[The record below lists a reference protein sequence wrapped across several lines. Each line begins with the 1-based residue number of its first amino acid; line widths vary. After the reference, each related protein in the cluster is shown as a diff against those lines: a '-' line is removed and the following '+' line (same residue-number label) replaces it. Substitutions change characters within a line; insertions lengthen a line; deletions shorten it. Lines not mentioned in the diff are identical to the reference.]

1 MNSRSISKPKIQ
13 NEISSLHIKHR
24 RKSMM
29 KEQEMAETQLT
40 CKIAKILDE
49 AKASIATHQR
59 KLKELSAVRSKCS
72 SVHQFSVAFTK
83 TLTPLFQA
91 LKRTATVERVVR
103 FVSAFSSARDHN
115 DASAS
120 DEFLEE
126 FLKFLLVGATAAN
139 KTVRFRACQI
149 ISEIILRLPDDSEVS
164 DELWD
169 EVIELMKFRVVDKVP
184 LIRTLAVRAFSRFV
198 NDSENTDIL
207 DVFLEVLPLE
217 QNSEVRKTIVLSF
230 PPSNTTSQVIID
242 CTMDVSESVRKA
254 AYCVIANKFP
264 LQSLSIK
271 HRTTILQRGLADRS
285 VAVSKE
291 CLKLMIDQWL
301 AKCCNGDHVK
311 LLKYLDVETYE
322 SVGESV
328 MESLLKAGLV
338 KLQKLESIQQ
348 FILRASTNEIKEGD
362 SVDYSV
368 SIKLMEP
375 EVSLYWRMV
384 CKHLQMEA
392 QGKGSDAAATM
403 GTEAAIYA
411 AEASDNND
419 LLDRILPETV
429 SDYIDLVKAHIN
441 AGVNY
446 HFASR
451 QLLLLGEMLDFSD
464 ATIRKIASSFVQDLL
479 HKPLEHEVDDEGNK
493 VVIGDG
499 INLGGNRDWAIAVAR
514 LARKVHSAAGEF
526 EEVILGIVQELAG
539 PCRERTADFIQW
551 MHCLAVTG
559 LLLENAKSFHWTV
572 ELTELLQSLLLPGA
586 KHVHLD
592 VQRVSVRCLGLFGLL
607 ENKPSEELVKQLRIS
622 YVKGPSQISSVACK
636 ALFDIGMWHG
646 PQEVDR
652 SLRLDFSSQIEEDT
666 LPSSPVN
673 FTDTDGDLDIKLV
686 DLLYAGFATKN
697 WGKALENDDSESVQA
712 VLGEGFAKILLL
724 LSEKYPSIP
733 TSFHPLL
740 LSKLISLYFSNES
753 KDLRLKQCLSVFFEH
768 YASLSENHKKCL
780 SKAFIPVMRS
790 MWPGID
796 DNSGGSTYMISS
808 MRKRAIQASRFMLQM
823 MQTPLYAKETEQ
835 EDDNGCKVSPEII
848 DGSAQPSV
856 EYGEEGLAIRI
867 AIEVLRFQAKKTSA
881 EKSYVAA
888 LCRILASLHFRSSE
902 QGPVKIMRRLLS
914 SVCECVLV
922 EKDLLKE
929 LKQMAERLKGLD
941 TNPDLDL
948 LEDEAKYIFGK
959 LDLEFNMDFDGS
971 TEVPQTPAPCSTR
984 PNRLRRRVRREEV
997 SSDEEN
1003 SPDHAKSVAPTNP
1016 GTIGPRSQR
1025 ASKTAALSKIT
1036 SSRAV
1041 RIQEGFDEDN
1051 DEDSDVTSEDSHES
1065 DQLTE

>member
-1 MNSRSISKPKIQ
+1 
-13 NEISSLHIKHR
+13 
-24 RKSMM
+24 M
-29 KEQEMAETQLT
+29 KEQEMTATQLT

-49 AKASIATHQR
+49 VKASIATHQR

-72 SVHQFSVAFTK
+72 SVHHFSVAFTK

-91 LKRTATVERVVR
+91 LKRTATMERVVR
-103 FVSAFSSARDHN
+103 FVSAFASARDPV

-139 KTVRFRACQI
+139 KTARFRACQI

-184 LIRTLAVRAFSRFV
+184 LIRTLAVRALSRFV

-217 QNSEVRKTIVLSF
+217 QNAEVRKTIVLSM
-230 PPSNTTSQVIID
+230 PPSNTTSQVIVD
-242 CTMDVSESVRKA
+242 CTIDVSESVRKA

-285 VAVSKE
+285 LAVSKE

-301 AKCCNGDHVK
+301 AKCCNGDPVK

-338 KLQKLESIQQ
+338 KLHKVESIQQ
-348 FILRASTNEIKEGD
+348 YILRASTNEINEGD
-362 SVDYSV
+362 SADYSV

-403 GTEAAIYA
+403 GTEAAVYA

-429 SDYIDLVKAHIN
+429 SDYIDLVKAHID
-441 AGVNY
+441 AGMNY

-451 QLLLLGEMLDFSD
+451 QLLLLGEMLDYSD
-464 ATIRKIASSFVQDLL
+464 ATIRKIAGSFVQELL
-479 HKPLEHEVDDEGNK
+479 HRPLEHEVDDEGNK
-493 VVIGDG
+493 IVIGDG
-499 INLGGNRDWAIAVAR
+499 INLGGDRDWAIAVAR
-514 LARKVHSAAGEF
+514 LARKVLSAAGEF
-526 EEVILGIVQELAG
+526 EEVILGVVQELAG
-539 PCRERTADFIQW
+539 PCRERTAEFIKW

-559 LLLENAKSFHWTV
+559 LLLENAKSFHWAA
-572 ELTELLQSLLLPGA
+572 EPTELLQSLLLPGA

-622 YVKGPSQISSVACK
+622 YVKGPSPISTVACK
-636 ALFDIGMWHG
+636 ALFDIGLWHG
-646 PQEVDR
+646 PKEVDR
-652 SLRLDFSSQIEEDT
+652 ALGLDFSSQLEEDA
-666 LPSSPVN
+666 LPSSSVN
-673 FTDTDGDLDIKLV
+673 FSDTDRDLDIKLV

-697 WGKALENDDSESVQA
+697 WGRALENDDSESVQA

-724 LSEKYPSIP
+724 SEKYPSIP
-733 TSFHPLL
+733 TSCHPLL

-753 KDLRLKQCLSVFFEH
+753 KDLLRLKQCLSVFFEH

-780 SKAFIPVMRS
+780 SKTFIPVMRS

-823 MQTPLYAKETEQ
+823 MQTPLYAKGTEA
-835 EDDNGCKVSPEII
+835 EDDNGCKGSPEII
-848 DGSAQPSV
+848 DGSAQSSI
-856 EYGEEGLAIRI
+856 EYGEEGLAIHI
-867 AIEVLRFQAKKTSA
+867 ATEVLRFQAKKTSA
-881 EKSYVAA
+881 EKTYVAA

-914 SVCECVLV
+914 SVCECVPG

-941 TNPDLDL
+941 INPDLDL
-948 LEDEAKYIFGK
+948 VEDEAKYIFGK
-959 LDLEFNMDFDGS
+959 LDLEFNMDVDGS
-971 TEVPQTPAPCSTR
+971 TAVPQTPAPCSTR

-997 SSDEEN
+997 SSDEED
-1003 SPDHAKSVAPTNP
+1003 SPASVKSMAPTNP

-1025 ASKTAALSKIT
+1025 ASKTAALTKIT
-1036 SSRAV
+1036 SSKAV
-1041 RIQEGFDEDN
+1041 RIQEGFDEVS
-1051 DEDSDVTSEDSHES
+1051 DEDSDVTSEGSHES
-1065 DQLTE
+1065 D

>member
-1 MNSRSISKPKIQ
+1 MNMYA
-13 NEISSLHIKHR
+13 NIK
-24 RKSMM
+24 
-29 KEQEMAETQLT
+29 Q
-40 CKIAKILDE
+40 
-49 AKASIATHQR
+49 
-59 KLKELSAVRSKCS
+59 
-72 SVHQFSVAFTK
+72 
-83 TLTPLFQA
+83 
-91 LKRTATVERVVR
+91 
-103 FVSAFSSARDHN
+103 
-115 DASAS
+115 
-120 DEFLEE
+120 
-126 FLKFLLVGATAAN
+126 
-139 KTVRFRACQI
+139 
-149 ISEIILRLPDDSEVS
+149 IILRLPDDSEVI

-169 EVIELMKFRVVDKVP
+169 QVRELMKFRVVGKVP
-184 LIRTLAVRAFSRFV
+184 LIRTLAVRALSRFV
-198 NDSENTDIL
+198 NNDIL

-217 QNSEVRKTIVLSF
+217 QNSEVRKTIVLSL
-230 PPSNTTSQVIID
+230 PPSNTTSQLIID

-264 LQSLSIK
+264 LQNLSIK
-271 HRTTILQRGLADRS
+271 HKTTILQRGLADRS
-285 VAVSKE
+285 LAVSKE

-301 AKCCNGDHVK
+301 AKCCNVDPVK

-348 FILRASTNEIKEGD
+348 YIIRASTNEIKEGD
-362 SVDYSV
+362 SVDHSV

-384 CKHLQMEA
+384 CKHLQMKA

-429 SDYIDLVKAHIN
+429 SDFIDLVKAHID
-441 AGVNY
+441 AGMNY

-479 HKPLEHEVDDEGNK
+479 HRPLEHEVDDEGKK

-499 INLGGNRDWAIAVAR
+499 INLG
-514 LARKVHSAAGEF
+514 
-526 EEVILGIVQELAG
+526 
-539 PCRERTADFIQW
+539 PCRERTADFIKW

-559 LLLENAKSFHWTV
+559 LLLENAKSFLGTI

-592 VQRVSVRCLGLFGLL
+592 VQRVSVRCLGLLGFLQ
-607 ENKPSEELVKQLRIS
+607 NKPSAELVKQLRIS
-622 YVKGPSQISSVACK
+622 YVKGPSPISTVACK

-652 SLRLDFSSQIEEDT
+652 ALGLDFSSHLEEDT
-666 LPSSPVN
+666 LPSSPAN
-673 FTDTDGDLDIKLV
+673 FTDMDGDLDIKLV
-686 DLLYAGFATKN
+686 DLLYAGFATKI
-697 WGKALENDDSESVQA
+697 WGRTLENDDSESVQA
-712 VLGEGFAKILLL
+712 VLGEGFAKILL

-740 LSKLISLYFSNES
+740 LSKLISIYFSNES

-768 YASLSENHKKCL
+768 YTSLSSQDLFWRLQKCL

-796 DNSGGSTYMISS
+796 DNSGGSSYMISS

-823 MQTPLYAKETEQ
+823 MQTPLYAKGTEA
-835 EDDNGCKVSPEII
+835 EDDNGCKGSPEII
-848 DGSAQPSV
+848 DGSAQPSD

-867 AIEVLRFQAKKTSA
+867 ATEVLRFQAKKTSA

-888 LCRILASLHFRSSE
+888 LCRILASLHFHSSE
-902 QGPVKIMRRLLS
+902 RGPVKIMRRLLS
-914 SVCECVLV
+914 SVCECVL
-922 EKDLLKE
+922 
-929 LKQMAERLKGLD
+929 
-941 TNPDLDL
+941 
-948 LEDEAKYIFGK
+948 GK
-959 LDLEFNMDFDGS
+959 SDLEFNMDFDGS
-971 TEVPQTPAPCSTR
+971 TAILQTPAPCSTR
-984 PNRLRRRVRREEV
+984 PNCLRRRVRCEEI
-997 SSDEEN
+997 SSDEES
-1003 SPDHAKSVAPTNP
+1003 SPDYAKSVAPTNP

-1025 ASKTAALSKIT
+1025 ASKTAA
-1036 SSRAV
+1036 
-1041 RIQEGFDEDN
+1041 
-1051 DEDSDVTSEDSHES
+1051 
-1065 DQLTE
+1065 

>member
-1 MNSRSISKPKIQ
+1 
-13 NEISSLHIKHR
+13 
-24 RKSMM
+24 M
-29 KEQEMAETQLT
+29 KEPELAATQLT
-40 CKIAKILDE
+40 CTIAKILDE

-83 TLTPLFQA
+83 SLTPLFQV
-91 LKRTATVERVVR
+91 LKRTAAMERVLR
-103 FVSAFSSARDHN
+103 FVSAFSSARDSN

-126 FLKFLLVGATAAN
+126 FFKFLLVGATAAD

-184 LIRTLAVRAFSRFV
+184 LIRTLAVRALSRFV

-207 DVFLEVLPLE
+207 DLFLEVLPLE
-217 QNSEVRKTIVLSF
+217 QNSEVRKTIVLSL

-242 CTMDVSESVRKA
+242 CTIDVSESVRKA

-285 VAVSKE
+285 LAVSKE

-301 AKCCNGDHVK
+301 ANCCNGDPVK

-328 MESLLKAGLV
+328 MDSLLKAGLV
-338 KLQKLESIQQ
+338 KLHKVESIQRYV
-348 FILRASTNEIKEGD
+348 LRASTNGIDEGD
-362 SVDYSV
+362 SADHSV

-403 GTEAAIYA
+403 GTEAALYA

-429 SDYIDLVKAHIN
+429 SDYIDLVKAHID
-441 AGVNY
+441 AGVNC

-464 ATIRKIASSFVQDLL
+464 ATIRKIAGCFVRDLL
-479 HKPLEHEVDDEGNK
+479 HRPLEHEVDDEGNK

-499 INLGGNRDWAIAVAR
+499 INLGGDRDWAIAVAR
-514 LARKVHSAAGEF
+514 LANKVHSAAGEF
-526 EEVILGIVQELAG
+526 EEVILGVVKELAG
-539 PCRERTADFIQW
+539 PCRERTADFIKW

-559 LLLENAKSFHWTV
+559 LLLENSKSFHWAI
-572 ELTELLQSLLLPGA
+572 EPTELLQSLLLPGA

-607 ENKPSEELVKQLRIS
+607 ENKPSEELIKQLRIS
-622 YVKGPSQISSVACK
+622 YVKGSSPISTVACK
-636 ALFDIGMWHG
+636 ALFDIVMWHG
-646 PQEVDR
+646 PKEVDR
-652 SLRLDFSSQIEEDT
+652 ALGLEFSSQLEEDT

-673 FTDTDGDLDIKLV
+673 FFDTDRDLDIKLV

-697 WGKALENDDSESVQA
+697 WGRALENYDSESVQA
-712 VLGEGFAKILLL
+712 VLGEGFAKILL

-753 KDLRLKQCLSVFFEH
+753 KDLLRLKQCLSVFFEH

-780 SKAFIPVMRS
+780 SKAFIPVMRF

-823 MQTPLYAKETEQ
+823 MQTPLYSKGTEA
-835 EDDNGCKVSPEII
+835 ENDNGCKRSPNII

-867 AIEVLRFQAKKTSA
+867 ATEVLRFQAKKTSA
-881 EKSYVAA
+881 EKSFVAA
-888 LCRILASLHFRSSE
+888 LCRILVSLHFRSSE

-914 SVCECVLV
+914 SVCDCVPG
-922 EKDLLKE
+922 EKDILKE
-929 LKQMAERLKGLD
+929 LKQMAERLKRLD
-941 TNPDLDL
+941 INPDLDL

-959 LDLEFNMDFDGS
+959 LDLEFNMDIDCS
-971 TEVPQTPAPCSTR
+971 TVIPQTPAPCSTR
-984 PNRLRRRVRREEV
+984 PNRSRRRVRREEV

-1003 SPDHAKSVAPTNP
+1003 TPTYVKFVSPTNP
-1016 GTIGPRSQR
+1016 GTIGTRSQR
-1025 ASKTAALSKIT
+1025 ASKTAALTKIT
-1036 SSRAV
+1036 SSKAV
-1041 RIQEGFDEDN
+1041 RIQEEGFDEDN
-1051 DEDSDVTSEDSHES
+1051 EEDLDVTSEDSDES
-1065 DQLTE
+1065 E

>member
-1 MNSRSISKPKIQ
+1 
-13 NEISSLHIKHR
+13 
-24 RKSMM
+24 M
-29 KEQEMAETQLT
+29 KEQEMADTQLT
-40 CKIAKILDE
+40 RKIAKILDE
-49 AKASIATHQR
+49 AQASIATHQR

-72 SVHQFSVAFTK
+72 SLHQFSVAFTK

-103 FVSAFSSARDHN
+103 FVSAFSSARDPN

-126 FLKFLLVGATAAN
+126 FLRYLLVGATAAN
-139 KTVRFRACQI
+139 KAARFRACQI

-184 LIRTLAVRAFSRFV
+184 LIRTLAVRALSRFV
-198 NDSENTDIL
+198 NDSENSDIL
-207 DVFLEVLPLE
+207 DLFLEVLPLE
-217 QNSEVRKTIVLSF
+217 QNSEVRKTIVLSL
-230 PPSNTTSQVIID
+230 PPSNITSQVIID

-285 VAVSKE
+285 SAVPKE
-291 CLKLMIDQWL
+291 CLKLMTDQWL
-301 AKCCNGDHVK
+301 AKCCNGDPVE

-328 MESLLKAGLV
+328 MESLLKAGLLN
-338 KLQKLESIQQ
+338 LQKVESIQQ
-348 FILRASTNEIKEGD
+348 YILRASTNEINEGD
-362 SVDYSV
+362 SADGSV

-384 CKHLQMEA
+384 CKHLLMEA

-411 AEASDNND
+411 AEASDKND

-429 SDYIDLVKAHIN
+429 SDYINLVKAHID
-441 AGVNY
+441 AGVNC

-479 HKPLEHEVDDEGNK
+479 HRPLEHEVDDEGNK

-499 INLGGNRDWAIAVAR
+499 INLGGDRDWAVAVAR
-514 LARKVHSAAGEF
+514 LARKVHSATGEF
-526 EEVILGIVQELAG
+526 EEVILGVIQELAG
-539 PCRERTADFIQW
+539 PCRERTADFIKW

-559 LLLENAKSFHWTV
+559 LLLENAKSFHWVV
-572 ELTELLQSLLLPGA
+572 EPTELLQSLLLPGA

-607 ENKPSEELVKQLRIS
+607 ENKPSEELIKQLRVS
-622 YVKGPSQISSVACK
+622 YVKAPSPVSTVACK

-652 SLRLDFSSQIEEDT
+652 TLGLNLSSQLEEAT
-666 LPSSPVN
+666 MPSSPVN
-673 FTDTDGDLDIKLV
+673 FSDTDGDLNIKLI

-697 WGKALENDDSESVQA
+697 WGRALENDDSESVQA

-724 LSEKYPSIP
+724 SENYPSIP
-733 TSFHPLL
+733 SSFHPLL

-753 KDLRLKQCLSVFFEH
+753 KDLLRLKQCLSVFFEH

-780 SKAFIPVMRS
+780 SKSFIPVMRS
-790 MWPGID
+790 MWPGI
-796 DNSGGSTYMISS
+796 NENFGGSTYMISS

-823 MQTPLYAKETEQ
+823 MQTPLYAKGTEV
-835 EDDNGCKVSPEII
+835 EDDNGCKGSPEII
-848 DGSAQPSV
+848 DGLAQPSV
-856 EYGEEGLAIRI
+856 ECGEEGLAIRI
-867 AIEVLRFQAKKTSA
+867 AAEVLRFQAKKTSA

-914 SVCECVLV
+914 SVCESVLG

-929 LKQMAERLKGLD
+929 LKRMAERLKGLD
-941 TNPDLDL
+941 LNPDQDL
-948 LEDEAKYIFGK
+948 LEDEAKFIFGK
-959 LDLEFNMDFDGS
+959 LDLEFDMDVDGS
-971 TEVPQTPAPCSTR
+971 TAVPQTPAPCSTR
-984 PNRLRRRVRREEV
+984 PNTLRRRVRREEV

-1003 SPDHAKSVAPTNP
+1003 SPAYVKSVAPTNP

-1025 ASKTAALSKIT
+1025 ASKTAALTKIT
-1036 SSRAV
+1036 SSKAV
-1041 RIQEGFDEDN
+1041 RIQEGFDEDD

-1065 DQLTE
+1065 DGSIE

>member
-1 MNSRSISKPKIQ
+1 
-13 NEISSLHIKHR
+13 
-24 RKSMM
+24 
-29 KEQEMAETQLT
+29 MADTQLIR
-40 CKIAKILDE
+40 KIAKIVDE
-49 AKASIATHQR
+49 AKASNATHLR
-59 KLKELSAVRSKCS
+59 KLKELSAVRSKS
-72 SVHQFSVAFTK
+72 PSVRQFSVAFTK
-83 TLTPLFQA
+83 TLTPLFQI

-103 FVSAFSSARDHN
+103 FVSAFSSARDPN
-115 DASAS
+115 DTSAS

-139 KTVRFRACQI
+139 KTARFRACQI
-149 ISEIILRLPDDSEVS
+149 ISE
-164 DELWD
+164 
-169 EVIELMKFRVVDKVP
+169 VP
-184 LIRTLAVRAFSRFV
+184 LIRTLAVRALSRFV
-198 NDSENTDIL
+198 NDSENSDIL
-207 DVFLEVLPLE
+207 DLFLEVLPLE
-217 QNSEVRKTIVLSF
+217 QNSEVRKTIVLSL
-230 PPSNTTSQVIID
+230 PPSNATSQVIID

-271 HRTTILQRGLADRS
+271 HRTAILQRGLADRS
-285 VAVSKE
+285 LAVSKE
-291 CLKLMIDQWL
+291 CLKLMTDQWL
-301 AKCCNGDHVK
+301 VKCCNGDPVQ

-328 MESLLKAGLV
+328 MESLLKADLV
-338 KLQKLESIQQ
+338 KLHKVESIQQ
-348 FILRASTNEIKEGD
+348 YILRTSANEGSEGD
-362 SVDYSV
+362 SADCSV
-368 SIKLMEP
+368 SIRLMEP

-429 SDYIDLVKAHIN
+429 SDYIDLVKAHID

-479 HKPLEHEVDDEGNK
+479 HMPLEHEVDDEGNK
-493 VVIGDG
+493 VAIGDG
-499 INLGGNRDWAIAVAR
+499 INLGGDRDWAIAVAR

-526 EEVILGIVQELAG
+526 EEVILGVVQELAR
-539 PCRERTADFIQW
+539 PCRERTADFINW

-559 LLLENAKSFHWTV
+559 LLLENAKSFHWAV
-572 ELTELLQSLLLPGA
+572 EPTELLQSLLLPGA

-607 ENKPSEELVKQLRIS
+607 ENKPSEELIKQLRIS
-622 YVKGPSQISSVACK
+622 YVKGPSPISTVACK

-652 SLRLDFSSQIEEDT
+652 ALGLNLLSQLEVDAM
-666 LPSSPVN
+666 PSDPVN
-673 FTDTDGDLDIKLV
+673 FSETDGASNIQLV
-686 DLLYAGFATKN
+686 DLLYAGFTTNNRAR
-697 WGKALENDDSESVQA
+697 ALENDENESVQA

-724 LSEKYPSIP
+724 SEKYPSIP
-733 TSFHPLL
+733 ASSHPLL

-753 KDLRLKQCLSVFFEH
+753 KDLQRLKQCLSVFFEH

-796 DNSGGSTYMISS
+796 DNPGGSSYMVSN

-823 MQTPLYAKETEQ
+823 MQTPLYARGTEA
-835 EDDNGCKVSPEII
+835 EDDNGCNGSPEII
-848 DGSAQPSV
+848 DGPSQPSV
-856 EYGEEGLAIRI
+856 ECGEEGVAIRI
-867 AIEVLRFQAKKTSA
+867 ATEVLRFPAKKTPA
-881 EKSYVAA
+881 ERSYVAA
-888 LCRILASLHFRSSE
+888 LCRILASLHFCLSE
-902 QGPVKIMRRLLS
+902 QVPVKIMRRLLS
-914 SVCECVLV
+914 RVCESVLS
-922 EKDLLKE
+922 EKDILKE
-929 LKQMAERLKGLD
+929 LKLMAERLEGLD
-941 TNPDLDL
+941 RNPDQDL
-948 LEDEAKYIFGK
+948 SEDEVKYIFGK
-959 LDLEFNMDFDGS
+959 LELEFNLDVDGS
-971 TEVPQTPAPCSTR
+971 TAVPQTPAPCSAR
-984 PNRLRRRVRREEV
+984 PNRSRRRVRREEV

-1003 SPDHAKSVAPTNP
+1003 SPPCVKSVVPSNG

-1025 ASKTAALSKIT
+1025 ASKTAAMTKIT
-1036 SSRAV
+1036 RSKAV
-1041 RIQEGFDEDN
+1041 RIEEEGFHEDD
-1051 DEDSDVTSEDSHES
+1051 DEDSEVTAEDSDES
-1065 DQLTE
+1065 DELTE

>member
-1 MNSRSISKPKIQ
+1 
-13 NEISSLHIKHR
+13 
-24 RKSMM
+24 M
-29 KEQEMAETQLT
+29 KEQEMADTQLIR
-40 CKIAKILDE
+40 KIAKIVDE
-49 AKASIATHQR
+49 AKASNASHLR
-59 KLKELSAVRSKCS
+59 KLKELSAVRSKS
-72 SVHQFSVAFTK
+72 PSVHQFSVAFTK
-83 TLTPLFQA
+83 TLTPLFHI
-91 LKRTATVERVVR
+91 LKRTATMERVVR
-103 FVSAFSSARDHN
+103 FVSAFSSARDPN
-115 DASAS
+115 DTSAS

-139 KTVRFRACQI
+139 KTARFRACQI

-184 LIRTLAVRAFSRFV
+184 LIRTLAVRALSRFV
-198 NDSENTDIL
+198 NDSENSDIL
-207 DVFLEVLPLE
+207 DLFLEVLPLE
-217 QNSEVRKTIVLSF
+217 QNSEVRKTIVLSL
-230 PPSNTTSQVIID
+230 PPSNATSQVIID

-271 HRTTILQRGLADRS
+271 HRTAILQRGLADRS
-285 VAVSKE
+285 LAVSKE
-291 CLKLMIDQWL
+291 CLKLMTDQWL
-301 AKCCNGDHVK
+301 VKCCNGDPVQ

-328 MESLLKAGLV
+328 MESLLKADLV
-338 KLQKLESIQQ
+338 KLHKVESIQQ
-348 FILRASTNEIKEGD
+348 YILRTSANEGSEGD
-362 SVDYSV
+362 SADCSV
-368 SIKLMEP
+368 SIRLMEP

-429 SDYIDLVKAHIN
+429 SDYIDLVKAHID

-479 HKPLEHEVDDEGNK
+479 HRPLEHEVDDEGNK
-493 VVIGDG
+493 VAIGDG
-499 INLGGNRDWAIAVAR
+499 INLGGDRDWAIAVAR
-514 LARKVHSAAGEF
+514 LAKKVHSAAGEF
-526 EEVILGIVQELAG
+526 EEVILGVVQELAR
-539 PCRERTADFIQW
+539 PCRERTADFINW

-559 LLLENAKSFHWTV
+559 LLLENAKSFRWAV
-572 ELTELLQSLLLPGA
+572 EPTELLQSLLLPGA

-607 ENKPSEELVKQLRIS
+607 ENKPSEELIKQLRIS
-622 YVKGPSQISSVACK
+622 YVKGPSPISTVACK

-652 SLRLDFSSQIEEDT
+652 ALGLNLLSQLEVDAM
-666 LPSSPVN
+666 PSDPVN
-673 FTDTDGDLDIKLV
+673 FSETDGASNIQLV
-686 DLLYAGFATKN
+686 DLLYAGFTKN
-697 WGKALENDDSESVQA
+697 NRARALENDENESVQA
-712 VLGEGFAKILLL
+712 VLGEGFAKFLL

-733 TSFHPLL
+733 ASSHPLL
-740 LSKLISLYFSNES
+740 LSKLIGLYFSNES
-753 KDLRLKQCLSVFFEH
+753 KDLQRLKQCLSVFFEH

-796 DNSGGSTYMISS
+796 DNPGGSSYMVSN

-823 MQTPLYAKETEQ
+823 MQTPLYARGTEA
-835 EDDNGCKVSPEII
+835 EDDNGCNGSPEII
-848 DGSAQPSV
+848 DGPSQPSV
-856 EYGEEGLAIRI
+856 ECGEEGVAIRI
-867 AIEVLRFQAKKTSA
+867 ATEVLRFPAKKTPA
-881 EKSYVAA
+881 ERSYVAA
-888 LCRILASLHFRSSE
+888 LCRILASLHFHLSE

-914 SVCECVLV
+914 RVCESVLS
-922 EKDLLKE
+922 EKDILKE
-929 LKQMAERLKGLD
+929 LKLMAERLEGLD
-941 TNPDLDL
+941 RNPDQDL
-948 LEDEAKYIFGK
+948 SEDEVKYIFGK
-959 LDLEFNMDFDGS
+959 LELEFNLDVDGS
-971 TEVPQTPAPCSTR
+971 TAVPQTPAPCSAR
-984 PNRLRRRVRREEV
+984 PNRSRRRVRREEV

-1003 SPDHAKSVAPTNP
+1003 SPPCVKSVVPSNG
-1016 GTIGPRSQR
+1016 GTLGPRSQR
-1025 ASKTAALSKIT
+1025 ASKTAAMTKIT
-1036 SSRAV
+1036 RSKAV
-1041 RIQEGFDEDN
+1041 RIEEGFHEDD
-1051 DEDSDVTSEDSHES
+1051 DEDSEVTAEDSDES
-1065 DQLTE
+1065 DELTE